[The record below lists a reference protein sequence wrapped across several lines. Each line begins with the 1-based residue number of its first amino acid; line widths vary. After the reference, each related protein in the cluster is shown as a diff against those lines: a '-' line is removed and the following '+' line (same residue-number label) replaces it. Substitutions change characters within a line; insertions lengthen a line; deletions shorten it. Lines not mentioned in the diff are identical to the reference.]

1 MLICPNG
8 HEVDGGVAYCRQCG
22 APLAPQEE
30 PTVVLPLAVTP
41 PAPAARHAAPAV
53 PHTQSNTA
61 VYVLAAV
68 IVVIGLTG
76 IGLALVLGSGSD
88 DSGRPAPVAQDTQ
101 SAGGSTPSSSP
112 SSSPRASSTPTDA
125 LPAGGSRCPGTVAGG
140 GEFGTIGSETSC
152 GFVQA
157 VYSSYIDTVG
167 LNQSQGQTATV
178 SATSPATHKTYD
190 NIACTVGTSW
200 VTCVGGNNNT
210 ARMFFAHP

>member
-8 HEVDGGVAYCRQCG
+8 HEVDGGVAFCRQCG

-41 PAPAARHAAPAV
+41 PPTQQPAPRAARHP
-53 PHTQSNTA
+53 QSNTA
-61 VYVLAAV
+61 VYVLAGV
-68 IVVIGLTG
+68 IVLIGLVG
-76 IGLALVLGSGSD
+76 IGLALLLGSNDNTG
-88 DSGRPAPVAQDTQ
+88 GPTPVSQDTV
-101 SAGGSTPSSSP
+101 STQPSSSP
-112 SSSPRASSTPTDA
+112 SARPHHKSSAAKEVAVPV
-125 LPAGGSRCPGTVAGG
+125 GGTKCPGTVTGG

-157 VYSSYIDTVG
+157 VYSSYVNTAG
-167 LNQSQGQTATV
+167 PSQPQGQTTTV
-178 SATSPATHKTYD
+178 TATSPATGRTYT
-190 NIACTVGTSW
+190 NIVCTVGTPW